1 MIQSF
6 IIMFRESLE
15 AALIVGIVLSYL
27 KKSGQ
32 QRQAPSVYRGA
43 AAGAAAS
50 ILAAYGFSRWSG
62 GFTGRREEIFEGV
75 MMLAGALLLTT
86 LILWMINRASKAQA
100 AEIERRVERGL
111 AGRGGLFLLVFVSIM
126 REGVESVIFLAAAG
140 AGGGQSLAGALL
152 GMTAALILGAALFF
166 GLIRIRLSRFFA
178 VTNVLLILFA
188 AGLVAHGLHELQEA
202 GLLPVLVEQVY
213 DINPPLTAPESFPLL
228 HDKGYLGGLAA
239 GLFGYNG
246 DPSLLEL
253 GGYFAYLCGVALLWL
268 KSIRRTRPVR
278 RAGVSQG

>member
-6 IIMFRESLE
+6 IIMFRETLE
-15 AALIVGIVLSYL
+15 AALIVGIVLGYL
-27 KKSGQ
+27 RKSDRL
-32 QRQAPSVYRGA
+32 RQAPAVYWGA
-43 AAGAAAS
+43 AAGVAAS
-50 ILAAYGFSRWSG
+50 VVAAYGFSRWSG

-75 MMLAGALLLTT
+75 LMLIGALLLTT
-86 LILWMINRASKAQA
+86 LILWMIGRAPGSQNAD
-100 AEIERRVERGL
+100 IERRVERSL
-111 AGRGGLFLLVFVSIM
+111 AGTSGLFLLVFVSIL

-140 AGGGQSLAGALL
+140 AGSGQSLSGALL
-152 GMTAALILGAALFF
+152 GLTAALILGAALFL

-213 DINPPLTAPESFPLL
+213 DINPPQTVPESYPLL
-228 HDKGYLGGLAA
+228 HDKGHLGSIAR

-246 DPSLLEL
+246 NPSLLEMA
-253 GGYFAYLCGVALLWL
+253 GYLAYLCGVVLLWL
-268 KSIRRTRPVR
+268 KSARRTHSVHRTVQ
-278 RAGVSQG
+278 A